1 MGVFNFQE
9 FFFSSQNLFP
19 YVGGSA
25 CLTVCCYEKKGVTRP
40 FRKG

>member
-25 CLTVCCYEKKGVTRP
+25 CLTVCYYEKKE
-40 FRKG
+40 